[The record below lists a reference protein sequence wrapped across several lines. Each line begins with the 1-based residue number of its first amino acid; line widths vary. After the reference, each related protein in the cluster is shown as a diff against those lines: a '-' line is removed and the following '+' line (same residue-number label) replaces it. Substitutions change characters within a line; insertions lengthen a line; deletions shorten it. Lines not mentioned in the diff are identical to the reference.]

1 MKAVIMPTL
10 TCFGRARSRTKDQI
24 RQPKQIVNCA
34 AQRCLGIHQQWQ
46 RTSQVNA
53 ALIRELVPWEPFE
66 HALARQSWQWLDH
79 VARMPKERFP
89 KQALLGFWKD
99 HPTKTHPPWRQGQW
113 LKH

>member
-10 TCFGRARSRTKDQI
+10 TCFGRARSWTKDQI
-24 RQPKQIVNCA
+24 RQTKQIVNCA

-66 HALARQSWQWLDH
+66 NTL
-79 VARMPKERFP
+79 
-89 KQALLGFWKD
+89 
-99 HPTKTHPPWRQGQW
+99 
-113 LKH
+113 